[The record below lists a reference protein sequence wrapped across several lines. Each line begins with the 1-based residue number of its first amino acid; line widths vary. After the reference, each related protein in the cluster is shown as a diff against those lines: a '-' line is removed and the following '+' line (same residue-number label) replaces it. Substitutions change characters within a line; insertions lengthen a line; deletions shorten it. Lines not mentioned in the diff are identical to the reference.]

1 MVPECKD
8 LPSIFRLDRD
18 FSRDEFNARI
28 VVDRDEGWHV
38 VGHCKQCGQVWQIER
53 EDPHSRSG
61 GFAIKI
67 PNPARG
73 TADDERA
80 VRIQFLRQ
88 ARGGDAAS
96 GECIVAGCTRRP
108 LRGIAYCA
116 EHAYALTGAR
126 E

>member
-1 MVPECKD
+1 MD
-8 LPSIFRLDRD
+8 LPRIFRLDRD
-18 FSRDEFNARI
+18 FPRNELEARI
-28 VVDRDEGWHV
+28 AVDREEAWRI

-53 EDPHSRSG
+53 EDPHSRSA

-67 PNPARG
+67 PNLATW

-80 VRIQFLRQ
+80 VRIEFLRQ
-88 ARGGDAAS
+88 SRGGDAPG

-116 EHAYALTGAR
+116 EHAFTLTGAR
-126 E
+126 D